1 MNALKNV
8 WIICR
13 KELKSYFVSPIGYA
27 VIALFAFIFGLVFYV
42 ASRDFVNYTFRAQ
55 MMGGGGPS
63 NVNEQII
70 RPILGFAGTVSLFL
84 IPMIT
89 MRLFAEEK
97 KNGTIELLMT
107 SPVED
112 IGIVLGKWLGA
123 LLLYMC
129 ALGTSLFTV
138 ALLFF
143 WGKPDW
149 KPVAIAYLGLLLQ
162 GACLLALGAFI
173 SSLTSNQIIAGAIA
187 FFASLML
194 YMLSWFTNF
203 ADSRFSKVLNYL
215 SIITHMDNFSKG
227 LVDLKD
233 VVFYVSFVFFML
245 FLILRQMESLR
256 WRA

>member
-1 MNALKNV
+1 MTTVRNI

-13 KELKSYFVSPIGYA
+13 KELRSYFVSPIGYA
-27 VIALFAFIFGLVFYV
+27 VIALFAFMFGVVFYI
-42 ASRDFVNYTFRAQ
+42 ASRGYMNYTFRSQ
-55 MMGGGGPS
+55 MMGGGGPI
-63 NVNEQII
+63 NVNEQIV
-70 RPILGFAGTVSLFL
+70 RPVLGLAGTVSLFL

-97 KNGTIELLMT
+97 KNGTIELLLT

-112 IGIVLGKWLGA
+112 IGIVLGKWLAA
-123 LLLYMC
+123 LFLYMC
-129 ALGTSLFTV
+129 ALGTSLLTV
-138 ALLFF
+138 GLLFF

-149 KPVAIAYLGLLLQ
+149 KPVAVAYLGLLLQ

-173 SSLTSNQIIAGAIA
+173 SSLTSNQIIAGAVT
-187 FFASLML
+187 FFASLTL
-194 YMLSWFTNF
+194 YMLSWSTDF

-215 SIITHMDNFSKG
+215 SIVTHLENFSKG

-233 VVFYVSFVFFML
+233 VVFYVSFIFLGL

-256 WRA
+256 WRS

>member
-1 MNALKNV
+1 MRNI

-13 KELKSYFVSPIGYA
+13 KELRSYFVSPIGYA
-27 VIALFAFIFGLVFYV
+27 VVALFAFIFGLVFYV

-97 KNGTIELLMT
+97 RNGTIELLLT

-129 ALGTSLFTV
+129 ALGTSLLTV

-149 KPVAIAYLGLLLQ
+149 KPVAVAYLGLLLQ

-173 SSLTSNQIIAGAIA
+173 SSLTSNQIIAGAIT

-215 SIITHMDNFSKG
+215 SIITHLDSFSKG

-233 VVFYVSFVFFML
+233 VVFYLSFIFLAL
-245 FLILRQMESLR
+245 FLVLRQMESLR
-256 WRA
+256 WRS

>member
-1 MNALKNV
+1 MKNI
-8 WIICR
+8 WIICQ
-13 KELKSYFVSPIGYA
+13 KEIRSYFVSPIGYA
-27 VIALFAFIFGLVFYV
+27 VIALFAIIFGLGFYV
-42 ASRDFVNYTFRAQ
+42 VAHDFVQYTFRAQ
-55 MMGGGGPS
+55 MMGGGATL

-97 KNGTIELLMT
+97 RNGTIELLLT

-123 LLLYMC
+123 LVLYVC
-129 ALGTSLFTV
+129 ALGTSLLGM
-138 ALLFF
+138 ALLFA

-149 KPVAIAYLGLLLQ
+149 KPVAVAYLGLILQ

-173 SSLTSNQIIAGAIA
+173 SSLTSNQIIAGAIT

-215 SIITHMDNFSKG
+215 SIITHLENFSKG

-233 VVFYVSFVFFML
+233 VVFYVSFIFLAL

-256 WRA
+256 WRS